1 MTEEKENLPEL
12 PHDFVD
18 HLIHE
23 WHVVHPELDLEGVAL
38 VARLVRL
45 SQYFTNRLDTNF
57 DSFGTNRGEFEVL
70 AALARH
76 PETSLTPK
84 EIHRKILVSSGGLSN
99 RLRRLEEK
107 GLIRRDEDPCDGRG
121 VIVKLLPKGQRLV
134 DKVLFT
140 HVAIEKQL
148 VQGLNAQEKEQLIA
162 IMKKLLVAQP
172 VSLNRQDRVK

>member
-1 MTEEKENLPEL
+1 MSQENEIVSEL
-12 PHDFVD
+12 PQDFVD
-18 HLIHE
+18 ILIEE
-23 WHVVHPELDLEGVAL
+23 WNAVRPELDLEGVAL

-45 SQYFTNRLDTNF
+45 SQYFTNRLDSNF
-57 DSFGTNRGEFEVL
+57 DVYGTNRGEFEVL

-121 VIVKLLPKGQRLV
+121 VIVKLLPKGLSLV
-134 DKVLFT
+134 EEVLLS
-140 HVAIEKQL
+140 HIAIEKQMVRVL
-148 VQGLNAQEKEQLIA
+148 DAQEKEQLIR

-172 VSLNRQDRVK
+172 VSLNRQNRD